1 MLIIYFKARLLYV
14 LCFWSFQVF
23 VLETIIEAKSLSKSF
38 KDFQAVQDLSFS
50 VRQGDIYG
58 FLGQNGAGKSTTMR
72 MLLGLIKPSSGNV
85 YIKGEEFINNKRLL
99 RHIGAIVEKPD
110 MYDYLSGWDN
120 LKIFAKLSNV
130 KVTSTRMHEV
140 IELVGLIGRE
150 KDKVKAYSQGMK
162 QRLGIALALVHE
174 PDLLILDEPTNG
186 LDPQGIAEI
195 RQLIVNLSKEHGK
208 TILLSSHLLN
218 EVEQMANRMLIINQ
232 GEKVVEGEVD
242 DLLNPNDTLIEV
254 SMLPDDHIEE
264 KLKQSSIAEY
274 IQSISAS
281 HIKLKMHPRKVP
293 TLNKMLVSNNIHVL
307 EIRSKHS
314 LEAYFLSLTN
324 NTDVKAGVI

>member
-1 MLIIYFKARLLYV
+1 M
-14 LCFWSFQVF
+14 
-23 VLETIIEAKSLSKSF
+23 ETIIEARSLSKSF

-50 VRQGDIYG
+50 VKQGDIYG
-58 FLGQNGAGKSTTMR
+58 FLGQNGAGKSTTIR
-72 MLLGLIKPSSGNV
+72 MLLGLIKPSNGSV
-85 YIKGEEFINNKRLL
+85 YIKGQEFTNANKRLL

-120 LKIFAKLSNV
+120 VKIFAKLSKV
-130 KVTSTRMHEV
+130 KVTTERMHEV
-140 IELVGLIGRE
+140 IELVGLAGRE
-150 KDKVKAYSQGMK
+150 NDKVKAYSQGMK

-186 LDPQGIAEI
+186 LDPQGIAEV
-195 RQLIVNLSKEHGK
+195 RQLIVTLSKEHGK

-232 GEKVVEGEVD
+232 GRKVVEGEVD

-254 SMLPDDHIEE
+254 SMLPDDHIED
-264 KLKQSSIAEY
+264 KLKTSGMAEY
-274 IQSISAS
+274 IQSVSAS
-281 HIKLKMHPRKVP
+281 HIQLKMHPRKVP
-293 TLNKMLVSNNIHVL
+293 TLNKMLVSNNVHVL

-324 NTDVKAGVI
+324 NTDVTAGTI

>member
-1 MLIIYFKARLLYV
+1 M
-14 LCFWSFQVF
+14 
-23 VLETIIEAKSLSKSF
+23 ETIIEARSLSKYF
-38 KDFQAVQDLSFS
+38 KDFHAVQDLSFS
-50 VRQGDIYG
+50 VNQGDVYG

-72 MLLGLIKPSSGNV
+72 MLLGLIKPSSGSV

-120 LKIFAKLSNV
+120 LKIFAKFSRV
-130 KVTSTRMHEV
+130 KVTSARMHEV
-140 IELVGLIGRE
+140 IELVGLTGRE

-281 HIKLKMHPRKVP
+281 NIKLKMHPRKVP
-293 TLNKMLVSNNIHVL
+293 TLNKMLVSNNVHVL
-307 EIRSKHS
+307 EIKSKHS

-324 NTDVKAGVI
+324 NTHVTAGAI

>member
-1 MLIIYFKARLLYV
+1 M
-14 LCFWSFQVF
+14 
-23 VLETIIEAKSLSKSF
+23 ETIIEARSLSKSF
-38 KDFQAVQDLSFS
+38 KDFHAVQDLSFS
-50 VRQGDIYG
+50 VNQGDVYG

-72 MLLGLIKPSSGNV
+72 MLLGLIKPSSGSV
-85 YIKGEEFINNKRLL
+85 YIKGQQFTSNKSLL

-120 LKIFAKLSNV
+120 LKIFAELSRV
-130 KVTSTRMHEV
+130 KVTTARMHEV
-140 IELVGLIGRE
+140 IELVGLAGRE

-174 PDLLILDEPTNG
+174 PGLLILDEPTNG

-232 GEKVVEGEVD
+232 GKKIVEGEVGA
-242 DLLNPNDTLIEV
+242 LLNPNDTLIQV
-254 SMLPDDHIEE
+254 SMLPDDQIEE
-264 KLKQSSIAEY
+264 KLKRSSMAEY

-281 HIKLKMHPRKVP
+281 HIQLKMHPRKVP
-293 TLNKMLVSNNIHVL
+293 TLNKMLVSNNVHVL
-307 EIRSKHS
+307 EIKSKHS

-324 NTDVKAGVI
+324 NTDVTAGTI

>member
-1 MLIIYFKARLLYV
+1 M
-14 LCFWSFQVF
+14 
-23 VLETIIEAKSLSKSF
+23 ETIIEARSLSKSF
-38 KDFQAVQDLSFS
+38 KDFHAVHDLSFS
-50 VRQGDIYG
+50 VNQGDVYG

-72 MLLGLIKPSSGNV
+72 MLLGLIKPSSGSV
-85 YIKGEEFINNKRLL
+85 YIKGQQFTSNKSLL

-120 LKIFAKLSNV
+120 LKIFAELSRV
-130 KVTSTRMHEV
+130 KVTTARMHEV
-140 IELVGLIGRE
+140 IELVGLAGRE

-232 GEKVVEGEVD
+232 GEKVVEGEVGA
-242 DLLNPNDTLIEV
+242 LLNPNDTLIQV
-254 SMLPDDHIEE
+254 SMLPDDQIEE
-264 KLKQSSIAEY
+264 KLKRSSMAEY

-281 HIKLKMHPRKVP
+281 HIQLKMHPRKVP
-293 TLNKMLVSNNIHVL
+293 TLNMMLVSNNVHVL
-307 EIRSKHS
+307 EIMSKHS

-324 NTDVKAGVI
+324 NTDVTAGTI